1 MEQQDIRIDIGGGWT
16 KHMSHLIVQDIHKS
30 YGALTALQGLDLTVE
45 KGEFFALLGPSA
57 AGKTTTLRTICGIE
71 AVDQGRIIFVG
82 EDITGTEVRGR
93 DMAMVFQSFALY
105 PHLSIYDNLAF
116 PLRQSGMAKGD
127 VTQRVNEVAEM
138 LRLGHTLARKP
149 GTASG
154 GEQQRVAI
162 GRALVRRP
170 SLLLLDEPLTNLDAK
185 LRFDTRAE
193 FKRLHRE
200 LGMTIVFATPDEL
213 EALSMTYLL
222 QNHLLR
228 GVTFGTIKK

>member
-1 MEQQDIRIDIGGGWT
+1 
-16 KHMSHLIVQDIHKS
+16 MSHLIVQDIHKS

-71 AVDQGRIIFVG
+71 AVDQGRIIFAG

-154 GEQQRVAI
+154 GEQQSVAI

-170 SLLLLDEPLTNLDAK
+170 SLLLRQVSNAASVSRQSVLGSRLRPLLSAISPAFF
-185 LRFDTRAE
+185 LAWVFAV
-193 FKRLHRE
+193 FLF
-200 LGMTIVFATPDEL
+200 IVFFL
-213 EALSMTYLL
+213 FWLCSI
-222 QNHLLR
+222 
-228 GVTFGTIKK
+228 FGCACCCSDPASTVV